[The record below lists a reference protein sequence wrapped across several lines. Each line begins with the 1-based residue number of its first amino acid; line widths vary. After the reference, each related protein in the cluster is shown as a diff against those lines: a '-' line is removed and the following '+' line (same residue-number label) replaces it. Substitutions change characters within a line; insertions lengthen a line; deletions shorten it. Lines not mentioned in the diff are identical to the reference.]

1 MPRLS
6 LYRPEKGNDFRFL
19 DRQIEEQFQVGG
31 IDIFVHRYAGPVD
44 PATLNP
50 DNTPSTAGSTNT
62 VTPELSIQDVILMEN
77 RDRHYDPNIY
87 IMRGIYQMQDLDF
100 NLSQFGI
107 FLNNDN
113 IFMHFHLRN
122 CVETLGRKIMAGDVL
137 ELPHLKDE
145 YALDNS
151 ATMALKR
158 FYVVQDVTRASN
170 GFSQTWYP
178 HLLRVKCV
186 PLVDSQEYAEIFD
199 QIQTDSQGNATGS
212 TLRDLIST
220 YNRNIEINEQIVAQA
235 ELDAP
240 LSGYDTHQMYELP
253 LDSNGQIMIQDT
265 SLDTHI
271 PDTSWDWTDTSGAVP
286 SLTAPTDPAMGDKWL
301 DTNNIES
308 PELKIWNGH
317 FWQGNTVDASSM
329 YKSPTKDLY
338 VGYLTGDGRPP
349 NGAPYSFGISFPAQ
363 AIEGQFHL
371 RTDYMPNRLFR
382 YNGQHW
388 MKYEDNVRMT
398 MTNTPSNGNQDTPN
412 SQTRQTQR
420 TSFINNTTTA
430 TIAGKIVQ
438 ERQALS
444 KVLKPKADN

>member
-31 IDIFVHRYAGPVD
+31 VDIFVHRYMGPVN
-44 PATLNP
+44 PQEGEATPGVPTQSNP
-50 DNTPSTAGSTNT
+50 I
-62 VTPELSIQDVILMEN
+62 PELGIQDVILMEN

-122 CVETLGRKIMAGDVL
+122 TVETLGRKIMAGDVL

-145 YALDNS
+145 YALDDS
-151 ATMALKR
+151 SIALKR

-186 PLVDSQEYAEIFD
+186 PLVDSQEYSEILD
-199 QIQTDSQGNATGS
+199 QIQTDSQGNTTSS

-220 YNRNIEINEQIVAQA
+220 YNKNIEINEQIVAQA

-240 LSGYDTHQMYELP
+240 LSGYDTNQMYVLP
-253 LDSNGQIMIQDT
+253 TDEAGMLMLQDA
-265 SLDTHI
+265 SIDGHM
-271 PDTSWDWTDTSGAVP
+271 PDATWDWTDTAGATV
-286 SLTAPTDPAMGDKWL
+286 SLTAPADPALGDKWL
-301 DTNNIES
+301 DNNNIES

-317 FWQGNTVDASSM
+317 FWQGNVVDASSM
-329 YKSPTKDLY
+329 YKSPLKELY
-338 VGYLTGDGRPP
+338 VGYLVGDGRPP
-349 NGAPYSFGISFPAQ
+349 NGAPYSFGITFPSTP
-363 AIEGQFHL
+363 IEGQFHL
-371 RTDYMPNRLFR
+371 RTDYLPNRLFR
-382 YNGQHW
+382 YNGRTW
-388 MKYEDNVRMT
+388 MKFEDNVRMT
-398 MTNTPSNGNQDTPN
+398 MTNTPSNGNESTPN
-412 SQTRQTQR
+412 NQTRQTQR

-430 TIAGKIVQ
+430 TIAGQLVQ

-444 KVLKPKADN
+444 KALKPKADN